1 MSNQEQPASSG
12 APERRAMTP
21 RMRLLWLAVLVV
33 VQLMYFPINRT
44 VQGGVVLDTPLD
56 GYVPLWT
63 VWIIPYMLSLLWWAV
78 CYGWAAWKM
87 EDDLYRAFVI
97 SFVTVMLTS
106 YVIYIVFPTYV
117 NRPELQGDDWLT
129 RLVASLYEND
139 RVNNAFPSG
148 HTYNSVMIAL
158 FWSRWYPRQRWLW
171 FTIAAI
177 VVLSTLFTRQHNLP
191 DLLGGILL
199 AWLGYRFSLW
209 WVARHPGRD

>member
-1 MSNQEQPASSG
+1 
-12 APERRAMTP
+12 MTP
-21 RMRLLWLAVLVV
+21 RMRLLWLAVLAV

-44 VQGGVVLDTPLD
+44 VQGGTVLDTPLD
-56 GYVPLWT
+56 GYVPLWR
-63 VWIIPYMLSLLWWAV
+63 VWIIPYLLGLLWWAASYV
-78 CYGWAAWKM
+78 WAVWKM

-117 NRPELQGDDWLT
+117 IRPEVQGDDWLT
-129 RLVASLYEND
+129 RLVAVLYEND

-191 DLLGGILL
+191 DVLGGILL
-199 AWLGYRFSLW
+199 AWLGYRFGLW

>member
-1 MSNQEQPASSG
+1 MSNQEQSASSG

-63 VWIIPYMLSLLWWAV
+63 VWIIPYMLGLLWWAA
-78 CYGWAAWKM
+78 CYGWAVWKM

-129 RLVASLYEND
+129 RLVATLYEND

-158 FWSRWYPRQRWLW
+158 FWSRWYPRQRWL
-171 FTIAAI
+171 
-177 VVLSTLFTRQHNLP
+177 
-191 DLLGGILL
+191 
-199 AWLGYRFSLW
+199 
-209 WVARHPGRD
+209 

>member
-1 MSNQEQPASSG
+1 
-12 APERRAMTP
+12 
-21 RMRLLWLAVLVV
+21 MRLLWLAVLVV

-44 VQGGVVLDTPLD
+44 IQGGVVLDTPLD
-56 GYVPLWT
+56 GYVPLWA
-63 VWIIPYMLSLLWWAV
+63 VWIIPYMLGLLWWAL

-129 RLVASLYEND
+129 RLVATLYEND

-209 WVARHPGRD
+209 WVARHPGKD